1 MSTFMHNV
9 NEHFDVDLNRRTHL
23 VGFSLGAHVAGFAG
37 ADLKELKR
45 ITGRSDR
52 QQYSTEISFASQAK
66 IKSNGSIIYIYL
78 Q

>member
-45 ITGRSDR
+45 ITGMYD
-52 QQYSTEISFASQAK
+52 IAM
-66 IKSNGSIIYIYL
+66 
-78 Q
+78 